1 MDMSRE
7 GRVLFDESDAPLYRT
22 SYEGVPSKE
31 EWDAHF
37 HRFTRWAR
45 SGIPYAVVIDARQVG
60 SLPATHRKA
69 IVAWIDRDRFHLT
82 ANCRGGAL
90 VFSNRLQRG
99 LWTAITW
106 VTPIPV
112 PVKVFGDLSAAEDWL
127 TGLLHRKAS

>member
-1 MDMSRE
+1 MSAV

-22 SYEGVPSKE
+22 FYEGVPPKD

-37 HRFTRWAR
+37 DRFTGWAR
-45 SGIPYAVVIDARQVG
+45 AGIPYAVAIDAREVG
-60 SLPATHRKA
+60 SLPANHRKA
-69 IVAWIDRDRFHLT
+69 IVDWIDRDRFHLT
-82 ANCRGGAL
+82 ANCCGGAL
-90 VFSNRLQRG
+90 IFSNRLQRG

-112 PVKVFGDLSAAEDWL
+112 PVKVFGDMASAEAWL